1 MFHQQH
7 PHLVPPVTAFQPE
20 IQAKEKL
27 AVYVYEYLVL
37 TGASKTA
44 ELFKQEKLAPQGIDA
59 NVALDSQPCFLQ
71 DWFLVFWDLYCASPD
86 QRNRCESSWEAKEF
100 HDRGFIPP
108 SVDPYPME
116 NGMNGIAPQIGNY
129 HHHHPGMSSH
139 SAHPMHNGY
148 YHPPSYMNHQP
159 GPSHLNPPINHSNRG
174 RKRAKTEKPQE
185 RNFAD
190 SEESINRLRG
200 PPPPYVPRDQKPLIV
215 KEEPQEMMPQVM
227 IPLKTEEKIHNFIPT
242 SCARPPTLFP
252 STSRSCNFKPVVV
265 PPRYEKPS
273 IITNVPARPKTQ
285 FHSYSPQKCS
295 SERMTAQ
302 KQQPK
307 GDRFSAPKE
316 PSCGVASKDHH
327 YEDIVIKVDSE
338 EDSNDSQIQELVDFM
353 DGHDDEDE
361 DSSEPSP

>member
-1 MFHQQH
+1 MLFNF
-7 PHLVPPVTAFQPE
+7 LISNSSLDICATPVLSDTSFESSRRRPRRKKNSQSTSTNIWFQS
-20 IQAKEKL
+20 
-27 AVYVYEYLVL
+27 
-37 TGASKTA
+37 SKTA

-86 QRNRCESSWEAKEF
+86 QRNQCESSWEAREF

-116 NGMNGIAPQIGNY
+116 NGMNGIPPQIGNY

-159 GPSHLNPPINHSNRG
+159 GPSHLNPPANHSTRG
-174 RKRAKTEKPQE
+174 RKRTKTEKPQE

-200 PPPPYVPRDQKPLIV
+200 PPPPYVPRDQKPQIV

-227 IPLKTEEKIHNFIPT
+227 IPLKTEEKIPISFRRAARDHPRCSRAPAAPAT
-242 SCARPPTLFP
+242 SNLWWCRPGT
-252 STSRSCNFKPVVV
+252 RSL
-265 PPRYEKPS
+265 RS
-273 IITNVPARPKTQ
+273 
-285 FHSYSPQKCS
+285 
-295 SERMTAQ
+295 
-302 KQQPK
+302 
-307 GDRFSAPKE
+307 
-316 PSCGVASKDHH
+316 
-327 YEDIVIKVDSE
+327 
-338 EDSNDSQIQELVDFM
+338 
-353 DGHDDEDE
+353 
-361 DSSEPSP
+361 